1 MAPRKGTRT
10 KLGRRKRPRNRLEE
24 LTERARQEGRSLTRR
39 ERRERRRDMRAQTE
53 SVEISVRLRGTA
65 LETRRRL
72 RPLVA
77 PLTGILARVAP
88 YITRSLL
95 FVLQLIAALIA
106 LTMELGRLAISR
118 LTTALGVVAV
128 ALADWLGRHVTP
140 RSTVAF
146 VGAGAAI
153 LLGTAQFT
161 NYHGVAVDVPNYAG
175 EVGRTAPAPM
185 TGTETAGSA
194 HLWILLPVAAVALI
208 SAIGAYLG
216 NRRFAAGLVVCG
228 VLGLAVAI
236 AIDLPQ
242 GLDAG
247 RNALAFYGAEAQLLG
262 GFWVE
267 VAASATLIFCGCL
280 LPLYS
285 RDVARPKRGRRVRR
299 SRASHRDVG
308 GMAPGLRAES

>member
-39 ERRERRRDMRAQTE
+39 ERRERRRDMRARSE
-53 SVEISVRLRGTA
+53 SVEISLRLRGTA
-65 LETRRRL
+65 
-72 RPLVA
+72 
-77 PLTGILARVAP
+77 
-88 YITRSLL
+88 
-95 FVLQLIAALIA
+95 
-106 LTMELGRLAISR
+106 
-118 LTTALGVVAV
+118 
-128 ALADWLGRHVTP
+128 
-140 RSTVAF
+140 
-146 VGAGAAI
+146 
-153 LLGTAQFT
+153 
-161 NYHGVAVDVPNYAG
+161 
-175 EVGRTAPAPM
+175 
-185 TGTETAGSA
+185 
-194 HLWILLPVAAVALI
+194 
-208 SAIGAYLG
+208 LG

-228 VLGLAVAI
+228 VLGLAVTI
-236 AIDLPQ
+236 AIDLPR

-262 GFWVE
+262 GFWAE

-285 RDVARPKRGRRVRR
+285 RDLARPKRRQRVRR

>member
-24 LTERARQEGRSLTRR
+24 LTERARQEGRSLTRK

-153 LLGTAQFT
+153 LLGIAQFT

-216 NRRFAAGLVVCG
+216 NRRFAAGLVLCG

-308 GMAPGLRAES
+308 GMAPGLRAEW